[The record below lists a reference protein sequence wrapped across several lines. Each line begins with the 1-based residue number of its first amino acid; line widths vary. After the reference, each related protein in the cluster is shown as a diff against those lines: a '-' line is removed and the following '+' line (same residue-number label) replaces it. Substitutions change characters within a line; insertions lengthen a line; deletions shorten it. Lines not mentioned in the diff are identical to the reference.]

1 MSENFLGKHYS
12 WFISSLLFLF
22 PIGIN
27 TVKGTGDLILVILA
41 ISGIVLSIFYK
52 TSPFSIKELRLFNLL
67 TLGYFLVI
75 CLSILFSGKA
85 SELAHFISREL
96 HFLFAPFV
104 ALAIFK
110 AKINITTILYGIKIA
125 LILLATLVYVNSGSF
140 DVRYSGVMNADS
152 YGGVLAAMLLMSL
165 SKIHNENLTERIFT
179 SFAFFMGLLALIASG
194 TRGAWLS
201 AILSISVFI
210 WIAYKKGK
218 LKVLFKTL
226 GLFLLTFIIMMNFV
240 KSTAMEQRVYLAK
253 QQVMDWIDGNDTQ
266 SSVSIRMEMW
276 KASIKQVNTHLP
288 LTGVGYRNINP
299 VIAKQ
304 ADKKAQS
311 QIARYNHVHNVY
323 LNHLVS
329 EGVFGLI
336 AVLAL
341 LLFPLREF
349 MSRINSKEN
358 DLDSIS
364 TMGML
369 LVVCLSLFGVTNHL
383 FGDVFLNAFYV
394 FFMAILLPKVARVNL
409 ACYKCGASP
418 R

>member
-1 MSENFLGKHYS
+1 MSEHLLEKKYS
-12 WFISSLLFLF
+12 WFVNSLLFLF

-41 ISGIVLSIFYK
+41 VSGIVLSIFYK
-52 TSPFSIKELRLFNLL
+52 TSPFSIKELRLFNWL

-110 AKINITTILYGIKIA
+110 AKINITIILYGIKIA
-125 LILLATLVYVNSGSF
+125 LILLASLVYINSGSF
-140 DVRYSGVMNADS
+140 DIRYSGVMNADS
-152 YGGVLAAMLLMSL
+152 YGGVLAAMVLMSL
-165 SKIHNENLTERIFT
+165 SRLHNESLIERVFT
-179 SFAFFMGLLALIASG
+179 FFAFFMGLLALIASG

-201 AILSISVFI
+201 AILSISVFL
-210 WIAYKKGK
+210 WIAYKKGE
-218 LKVLFKTL
+218 LKSLFKTL
-226 GLFLLTFIIMMNFV
+226 GLFLFTFIIMMNLV

-253 QQVMDWIDGNDTQ
+253 QQMMDWIDGNDTQ
-266 SSVSIRMEMW
+266 SSVSVRMEMW
-276 KASIKQVNTHLP
+276 KASINQVNTQLS

-299 VIAKQ
+299 VIAKH

-329 EGVFGLI
+329 EGVLGLI
-336 AVLAL
+336 AVIAL

-349 MSRINSKEN
+349 MSKVNSKKN

-364 TMGML
+364 IMGMV
-369 LVVCLSLFGVTNHL
+369 LVVSLSLFGVTNHL

-394 FFMAILLPKVARVNL
+394 FFMAILLPKVFRAN
-409 ACYKCGASP
+409 
-418 R
+418 

>member
-1 MSENFLGKHYS
+1 MSEHLLEKKYS
-12 WFISSLLFLF
+12 WFVNSLLFLF

-41 ISGIVLSIFYK
+41 VSGIVLSIFYK
-52 TSPFSIKELRLFNLL
+52 TSPFSIKELRLFNWL

-110 AKINITTILYGIKIA
+110 AKINITIILYGIKIA
-125 LILLATLVYVNSGSF
+125 LILLTSLIYINSGSF
-140 DVRYSGVMNADS
+140 DVRYSGVMNEAS
-152 YGGVLAAMLLMSL
+152 YGGVLAAMVLMSL
-165 SKIHNENLTERIFT
+165 SRLHNESLIERVFT
-179 SFAFFMGLLALIASG
+179 FFAFFMGLLALIASG

-201 AILSISVFI
+201 AILSISVFL
-210 WIAYKKGK
+210 WIAYKKGE
-218 LKVLFKTL
+218 LKSLFKAL
-226 GLFLLTFIIMMNFV
+226 GLFLFTFIIMMNLV

-266 SSVSIRMEMW
+266 SSVGIRMEMW
-276 KASIKQVNTHLP
+276 KASIKQVNTQLP

-299 VIAKQ
+299 VIAKH
-304 ADKKAQS
+304 ADKKTQS
-311 QIARYNHVHNVY
+311 QIARFNHVHNVY

-329 EGVFGLI
+329 EGVLGLI
-336 AVLAL
+336 AVIAL

-349 MSRINSKEN
+349 MSKVNSKKN

-364 TMGML
+364 IMGMI
-369 LVVCLSLFGVTNHL
+369 LVVSLSIFGVTNHL

-394 FFMAILLPKVARVNL
+394 FFMAILLPKVFRAN
-409 ACYKCGASP
+409 
-418 R
+418 